1 MCATEK
7 IKGFVKLKDSKH
19 KSYFLP
25 SNKQLANNGDI
36 FNNMFY
42 M

>member
-1 MCATEK
+1 MAVTEK
-7 IKGFVKLKDSKH
+7 IIGLVKLKDSKQE
-19 KSYFLP
+19 SSILP
-25 SNKQLANNGDI
+25 SDKQLANKGDI